1 MSEKNWLIRTQQK
14 QLLGPVSKEKIIEF
28 VEKGSLTGEDEI
40 TSGNGYWFWV
50 KEKDLLEKYLYGD
63 VPQTFNPISEA
74 IDVITAHSSA
84 AGETASF
91 NRSPAV
97 PIAEEMKAEAKA
109 KAEAPAPQPAED
121 VEDMDDEDLDESEPQ
136 EGEDLIPS
144 DDDLEFPD
152 MDNINVDVPEN
163 VEVNVDF
170 TPGENSGFL
179 DGENPNDESNQIVD
193 TEPDDAGDANF
204 EGQMPSDEDLEFPDF
219 GGEVPDLEDEGPD
232 LEDEGPDFEMDD
244 IPSLEM
250 DSEPTIDDEEALA
263 SEHELAFDDSDDD
276 DDIASELEVA
286 AAAASEPEA
295 DPEPAQEFAAFKV
308 DKESIDEELG
318 DITSPGIGAPPAAAP
333 ERIDLRDTST
343 NPDVA
348 PKRTSSDRT
357 SSDRT
362 SSDRKKR
369 KKKKRRRRVVHTPE
383 RNDRYLVVVAFFLI
397 LIIAGVYYYYKKVLN
412 KPLPV
417 VGFIQSVQAQ
427 TIDTLSK
434 KKIL

>member
-1 MSEKNWLIRTQQK
+1 MSEKNWLIRTQQR

-97 PIAEEMKAEAKA
+97 PIADEMKAEAKA
-109 KAEAPAPQPAED
+109 KAEAPAPQPTQD
-121 VEDMDDEDLDESEPQ
+121 VEDLDELPQ
-136 EGEDLIPS
+136 EGEDVIPS

-152 MDNINVDVPEN
+152 MDNINVEVPEN

-179 DGENPNDESNQIVD
+179 EGEDPNDESNQIVD

-204 EGQMPSDEDLEFPDF
+204 EGQMPTDEDLEFPEMD
-219 GGEVPDLEDEGPD
+219 GGSPALEDEGPE
-232 LEDEGPDFEMDD
+232 LEMDD
-244 IPSLEM
+244 SPSLEM
-250 DSEPTIDDEEALA
+250 DSEPEIDDEEALA
-263 SEHELAFDDSDDD
+263 SEQPLTFDDSDDD
-276 DDIASELEVA
+276 EDIASELEVA
-286 AAAASEPEA
+286 ASAAPEPEPEA
-295 DPEPAQEFAAFKV
+295 EPEPAQEFASFSV
-308 DKESIDEELG
+308 DKESLDEELG

-348 PKRTSSDRT
+348 PKK
-357 SSDRT
+357 
-362 SSDRKKR
+362 KKR

-383 RNDRYLVVVAFFLI
+383 RNDRYLIVVAFFII

-417 VGFIQSVQAQ
+417 VGLIQSVQAQ